1 MSVHNIA
8 PRGPSGEPA
17 DDPLVGNTLAGR
29 YIIERLIGR
38 GGVGLVY
45 LARRDDRPEPV
56 VVKVLAPSWAGN
68 HETLARFKREADRLG
83 GLTHPNI
90 VRMLDFGQDSDRAFM
105 VMEFLD
111 GELLEDRLE
120 AAGRLSTEV
129 FVPIAAQLLK
139 GLGHAHSRGLVHR
152 DLKPSNIMLVEPDAQ
167 GTFVKILDF
176 GLAKLVDQEQQKIT
190 QQHVVGTAGFL
201 SPEQIQGEPVDQRAD
216 VYALGVLFY
225 TMLAGVQPFSAE
237 TNTTLFYKHVHE
249 APARLDE
256 ILPGGHG
263 VPAELLELI
272 HVCLAKRPE
281 ERPEDANELLLELID
296 CVDASMMR
304 APVIRPAPL
313 GASATD
319 GTMVGLGFQGTGN
332 HAPMRSGASAVRPAQ
347 TTMARGVE
355 PVGAGASASPTSSA
369 LERSD
374 FDLESSRARLP
385 PVTVV
390 RAETRARTGGLVVAI
405 GACLALLGAAVL
417 TYVIVGSKPAG
428 PEPQALAQA
437 ADETPATTTA
447 TAEDGLE
454 LARKQIDA
462 GQYEE
467 ATDLLDR
474 YQPEFDADPALTR
487 HAERLRAQI
496 RVGELYSAARNLEE
510 KGSRDAA
517 IDAYEDV
524 LELDAEHALAKQRL
538 ETLQAERDRDALGP
552 TGNFAIVSQPH
563 AEVYVDGELVGTTP
577 HVDRLTVGKHHVE
590 VVTDGYR
597 TWKKTITIVEGDKN
611 TPLQAKLKRGR
622 SGGKPRAKK
631 KPAGSAPP
639 KQEPPKQ
646 EPPKQ
651 EPPKQEP
658 PKQDNNL
665 FLPTKKDDGGGVF
678 LPTKK

>member
-8 PRGPSGEPA
+8 PRGPSGDPV

-29 YIIERLIGR
+29 YKIERLIGR

-45 LARRDDRPEPV
+45 LARREDRPEPV
-56 VVKVLAPSWAGN
+56 VVKVLAPNWAGN

-105 VMEFLD
+105 VMEYLD

-120 AAGRLSTEV
+120 AAGRLSTEA

-201 SPEQIQGEPVDQRAD
+201 SPEQIQGESVDQRAD

-256 ILPGGHG
+256 ILPAGHG

-313 GASATD
+313 AGGSASD

-332 HAPMRSGASAVRPAQ
+332 HAPMRTGAGAARPAQ
-347 TTMARGVE
+347 TMARGVE
-355 PVGAGASASPTSSA
+355 PVGSGSGSGSASSM

-417 TYVIVGSKPAG
+417 TYVIIGSKPSE
-428 PEPQALAQA
+428 PEAQPLAQA
-437 ADETPATTTA
+437 EKAAPAVATA

-454 LARKQIDA
+454 LALKQIEA

-467 ATDLLDR
+467 AKDVLDR
-474 YQPEFDADPALTR
+474 FQSEYDADPAQSR
-487 HAERLRAQI
+487 QAERLREQI
-496 RVGELYSAARNLEE
+496 RVGELYRAARDLEE

-524 LELDAEHALAKQRL
+524 LELDGEHALAKQRL
-538 ETLQAERDRDALGP
+538 ETLKAERERDALGP

-563 AEVYVDGELVGTTP
+563 ADVYVDGELVGTTP
-577 HVDRLTVGKHHVE
+577 HVDRLTVGKHRVE

-622 SGGKPRAKK
+622 SSGKPRTKK
-631 KPAGSAPP
+631 KPASSP
-639 KQEPPKQ
+639 KQD
-646 EPPKQ
+646 
-651 EPPKQEP
+651 P
-658 PKQDNNL
+658 PKQD
-665 FLPTKKDDGGGVF
+665 PPKQDPPKQD
-678 LPTKK
+678 PPK